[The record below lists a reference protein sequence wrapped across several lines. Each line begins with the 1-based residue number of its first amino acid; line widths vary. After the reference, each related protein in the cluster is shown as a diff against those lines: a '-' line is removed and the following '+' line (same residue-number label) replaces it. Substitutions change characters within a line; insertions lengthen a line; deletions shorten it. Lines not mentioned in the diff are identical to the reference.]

1 MTDSLIVRLK
11 SLRDEFW
18 EQKLLLKID
27 KRRDHWLWKGTTLSA
42 GKNRQY
48 GVTYK
53 PPIMIKGKVKHGKHG
68 YAHRIVYEY
77 VKGPIPKNIKL
88 RQTCGVSLCVHPDH
102 WEPIS
107 HHRPASTIEVSYENM
122 VRIGTDIIKRNAKI
136 VKERLEHPDRSLAEI
151 GAKYGISRQRVEQ
164 IIKQHSK

>member
-1 MTDSLIVRLK
+1 M
-11 SLRDEFW
+11 
-18 EQKLLLKID
+18 LKID
-27 KRRDHWLWKGTTLSA
+27 KRFDHWLWKGTTLSA
-42 GKNRQY
+42 GKGDRTY

-53 PPIMIKGKVKHGKHG
+53 PPTLRKGKIEHGKHG

-88 RQTCGVSLCVHPDH
+88 RQTCNVPLCVHPDH

-107 HHRPASTIEVSYENM
+107 HHQPATTIVMPYENM
-122 VRIGTDIIKRNAKI
+122 VRMGTAIIRRNAKI
-136 VKERLEHPDRSLAEI
+136 VKERLDHPERSLAEI
-151 GAKYGISRQRVEQ
+151 GAKHGISRQRVEQ